1 MPQESDADQSSPN
14 TTQFKVKNEFASSIS
29 KGFDRKSDHYS
40 ESEYIELSQKFST
53 LTDGKFFNRA
63 TAQLHSYL
71 NQKSDVNEMK

>member
-1 MPQESDADQSSPN
+1 M
-14 TTQFKVKNEFASSIS
+14 KNEFTSSIS

-63 TAQLHSYL
+63 TSNLQSGMG
-71 NQKSDVNEMK
+71 QKSDINDLR

>member
-1 MPQESDADQSSPN
+1 MN
-14 TTQFKVKNEFASSIS
+14 NEFTSSIS

-63 TAQLHSYL
+63 TANLAAGINHR
-71 NQKSDVNEMK
+71 SDINDAR